1 MMRAPGSGGRG
12 MRLDGLNPLRGRD
25 FEKPGRSEA
34 LGTQCMAATSHPLAT
49 WTALQILSEGGNAVD
64 AAVAAAAL
72 LGVVEPTQ
80 TGIGG
85 DCFVLYMPRGTGTI
99 RALNGSGWAPSAA
112 NTDWFLE
119 QGFAAIDSASPHA
132 VTVPGAVAAWERLA
146 RDHGNFGLDRLL
158 APAIRAAD
166 EGYAVTERLARDWE
180 MQIAK
185 LAASPEAASVFLTQ
199 GAAPAAGTIH
209 RQPRLAQ
216 ALRSI
221 AERGAAVYYSGWIAE
236 DIVSCLRARGG
247 LHTLADFAEFEPEYV
262 SPIRA
267 AYRGYDIW
275 ECPPNGQGVTPL
287 IIARIL
293 ENFNIGALDL
303 NGAPRLH
310 LLAEIARLG
319 YSVRDAMVGDPRA
332 GPVAVDEILSDRYTA
347 ALAQRCSASERL
359 AELAPP
365 SGPNHRDTVFLTVVD
380 RDRNAIAFINS
391 IFDDFGSGIVT
402 PAAGIVLHNRGSG
415 FVVERGHPNTIA
427 GRKRPLHTIMPA
439 LLTRE
444 GRAVM
449 SFGVTGGHF
458 QPMGQ
463 ILLLSNLIDHG
474 MSLQQA
480 IDQPRFF
487 ARGDVFEVEQ
497 AIPRHTVEGL
507 RALGHP
513 VVGAANP
520 LGTAQA
526 IRIDWESGVLHGG
539 ADGRRDGVALGW

>member
-1 MMRAPGSGGRG
+1 
-12 MRLDGLNPLRGRD
+12 MRLDGAMPLRGRD
-25 FEKPGRSEA
+25 FERPGRSEA
-34 LGTQCMAATSHPLAT
+34 LGTHCMAATSHPLAT
-49 WTALQILSEGGNAVD
+49 WTALQILREGGNAVD

-99 RALNGSGWAPSAA
+99 HALNGSGWAPRAA
-112 NTDWFLE
+112 STDWFLD
-119 QGFAAIDSASPHA
+119 QGLTAIDSASPHS

-146 RDHGNFGLDRLL
+146 RDYGNFGFDRLL
-158 APAIRAAD
+158 APAISAAD

-180 MQIAK
+180 RQIAK
-185 LAASPEAASVFLTQ
+185 LAFSPDAASVFLTD
-199 GAAPAAGTIH
+199 GVAPAAGTLH

-221 AERGAAVYYSGWIAE
+221 AERGATAYYNGWIAE
-236 DIVSCLRARGG
+236 DIVGCLRARGG
-247 LHTLADFAEFEPEYV
+247 LHTLEDFAEFEPEYV

-287 IIARIL
+287 LIARML
-293 ENFNIGALDL
+293 ERFDIGALDFS
-303 NGAPRLH
+303 GAPRMH
-310 LLAEIARLG
+310 LLAEIARLS
-319 YSVRDAMVGDPRA
+319 YAVRDAVVGDPRA
-332 GPVAVDEILSDRYTA
+332 TPVPVDEFLCDPHTSKMARRYSA
-347 ALAQRCSASERL
+347 ARRIAD
-359 AELAPP
+359 LAPP
-365 SGPNHRDTVFLTVVD
+365 FGPNHRDTVFLTIVD
-380 RDRNAIAFINS
+380 RDQNAIAFINS

-402 PAAGIVLHNRGSG
+402 PAAGILLHNRGSG
-415 FVVERGHPNTIA
+415 FVVERNHPNTIA

-439 LLTRE
+439 LLTRD

-487 ARGDVFEVEQ
+487 ARGDTFEVEQ
-497 AIPRHTVEGL
+497 AIPRKTVEDL

-513 VVGAANP
+513 VVAAENP